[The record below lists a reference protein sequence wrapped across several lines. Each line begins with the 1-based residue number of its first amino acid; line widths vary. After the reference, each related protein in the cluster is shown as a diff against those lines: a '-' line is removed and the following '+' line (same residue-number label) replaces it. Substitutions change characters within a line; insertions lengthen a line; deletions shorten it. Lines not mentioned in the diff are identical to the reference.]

1 MITKDELGSWLWK
14 AADILRGAVSAE
26 DYGEFILPLLF
37 YKRLSDV
44 YTFEYAA
51 KLKEYGDAQVAKD
64 SMFYRAVIPE
74 GCIWEDVR
82 KTGRS

>member
-1 MITKDELGSWLWK
+1 LTVDGSALKQTKLLENDKELITKDELGSWLWG

-44 YTFEYAA
+44 YAFE
-51 KLKEYGDAQVAKD
+51 
-64 SMFYRAVIPE
+64 
-74 GCIWEDVR
+74 
-82 KTGRS
+82 